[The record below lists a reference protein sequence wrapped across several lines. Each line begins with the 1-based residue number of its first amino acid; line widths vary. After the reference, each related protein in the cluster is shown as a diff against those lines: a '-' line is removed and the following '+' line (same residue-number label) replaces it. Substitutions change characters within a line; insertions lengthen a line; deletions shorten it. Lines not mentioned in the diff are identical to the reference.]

1 MSQRTEPR
9 EVYQCFR
16 GHPIP
21 CAADFPDTVNIV
33 FNPGTTEIDGRSL
46 HLNDGAV
53 DAVVRAVEARLL
65 SHLALPPGP
74 SDSPRAPAGRTP
86 GTA

>member
-9 EVYQCFR
+9 EVYQCFG

-21 CAADFPDTVNIV
+21 CAADFPDTVNKA
-33 FNPGTTEIDGRSL
+33 FNPGTAEIDDRSL
-46 HLNDGAV
+46 YRNA
-53 DAVVRAVEARLL
+53 DAVVRVVEVRLL
-65 SHLALPPGP
+65 SHLAQPP
-74 SDSPRAPAGRTP
+74 GRTP